1 MDGQKVCYSLDV
13 PIAELYMLKCFT
25 YDIENTG
32 WLYKLPS
39 SKYFSFTEN
48 CHVTVSDMGTKV
60 QAGGRRVQE
69 ELGPITGLLWSK
81 YHGSL

>member
-13 PIAELYMLKCFT
+13 PIAELNMLKCFT

-32 WLYKLPS
+32 WFYKLPS
-39 SKYFSFTEN
+39 PKYFSFTEN
-48 CHVTVSDMGTKV
+48 VTVSDMGTKE

-69 ELGPITGLLWSK
+69 ELGPITGLFWSK